1 MAARTRRAVALW
13 TALRQP
19 FVLPVAAAGL
29 HECRWEH
36 LDLDVLGCV
45 LCGQVHACADGRC
58 AETEEVE
65 DGVVCRLSGVVVR
78 EKLFVETEFV
88 SHVNLTDFVA
98 PQNVF
103 DEETAGADV
112 RSIVHALLCSET
124 AKTLYL
130 RAIIVHMGRSRGRL
144 RAAAAGGGHLGLACA
159 EVLGGCVEALRLRPF
174 GAARRSALVKPVAK
188 EIARVMKTLVHS
200 FGMPL
205 KDGEVQSVTVG
216 LLYLM
221 RRGVVFEDIAV
232 LPAVAELGALLPA
245 ESMLGDFFDIKSRTI
260 TESENRVKF
269 ALRSATRERL
279 RAAGFGAG
287 AARGLEA

>member
-1 MAARTRRAVALW
+1 MAARTRRMVALW
-13 TALRQP
+13 RALRQP

-36 LDLDVLGCV
+36 IDLDVLGCV

-58 AETEEVE
+58 TETEEVE

-78 EKLFVETEFV
+78 DKLFVETEFV
-88 SHVNLTDFVA
+88 SHVNLMDFVA

-103 DEETAGADV
+103 DEETAGVDV
-112 RSIVHALLCSET
+112 RSIVHTMLCSET

-130 RAIIVHMGRSRGRL
+130 RSIIAHMARSRGRL
-144 RAAAAGGGHLGLACA
+144 KAAGHLGLACA

-174 GAARRSALVKPVAK
+174 GAARRRALVKPVAK
-188 EIARVMKTLVHS
+188 EITKVMKTLVHN

-205 KDGEVQSVTVG
+205 KHGEVQSVTVG

-221 RRGVVFEDIAV
+221 RKGVVFEDIAV
-232 LPAVAELGALLPA
+232 LPAVEELCAFLPS
-245 ESMLGDFFDIKSRTI
+245 ESMLAGFFDIKSRTI

-279 RAAGFGAG
+279 RAAGFGTQ
-287 AARGLEA
+287 ETVIY